1 MGLVKSI
8 PYTII
13 AILTITF
20 SIPLTAFGAN
30 LNSMTM
36 FLHENT
42 NDIFDSALEQNEQP
56 IALVTNNRSFKIQ
69 VTWEPT
75 EIKPNQIVRFDIKF
89 INYVTNQPV
98 SNVYYDFAVTKDQQT
113 IKELRSSFAMN
124 GMATHTVEFPSSG
137 SFSVMV
143 NVVGIGE
150 SAEINEGIAFD
161 LKVVPEF
168 PLSTIIMMASIVGIM
183 IVLTRLTAMSRRRS
197 MA

>member
-1 MGLVKSI
+1 VGLVKSI
-8 PYTII
+8 PYAIV

-30 LNSMTM
+30 LNSMNM

-42 NDIFDSALEQNEQP
+42 NDIFDSTLEQNEQP

-98 SNVYYDFAVTKDQQT
+98 SSVYYDFAVTKDQQT

-168 PLSTIIMMASIVGIM
+168 PLSTVIVMASIVGIM
-183 IVLTRLTAMSRRRS
+183 IVLTRFTAMSRRHN
-197 MA
+197 MT